1 MTNQIFGWSSILLSV
16 AMGLV
21 MGIRFQNESWL
32 GGYASLPRRMVRL
45 AHIALAALGIV
56 NIEFGR
62 TAQQLALAGRASGG
76 AMRFAGAAFMVAGVS
91 MPACCLAIAGRFR
104 RFEIFAVPVGALF
117 VALLLTIGGLL
128 R

>member
-1 MTNQIFGWSSILLSV
+1 MKNEIFGWSLILLSV
-16 AMGLV
+16 LMGLV

-32 GGYASLPRRMVRL
+32 GGYTSLQRRMVRL

-62 TAQQLALAGRASGG
+62 TVQQLTLEGRANGPI
-76 AMRFAGAAFMVAGVS
+76 RFAGAAFMVAGVS
-91 MPACCLAIAGRFR
+91 MPACCLVIAGKAR
-104 RFEIFAVPVGALF
+104 RFEMFAVPVGALLI
-117 VALLLTIGGLL
+117 ALLLTIAGLW